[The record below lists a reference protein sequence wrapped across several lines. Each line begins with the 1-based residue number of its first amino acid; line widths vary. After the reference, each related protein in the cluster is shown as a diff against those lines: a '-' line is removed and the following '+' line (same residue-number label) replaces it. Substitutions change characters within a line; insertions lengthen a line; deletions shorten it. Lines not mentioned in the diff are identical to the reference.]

1 MGDFWGISSLHPEL
15 NDDKGISAIMVNT
28 ANGSDYFN
36 KILADKL
43 PVSYSDIRARN
54 IAVSQSAKLTENRR
68 IFFTGQTGTISHKV
82 NTIFPQTLK
91 TKVKHFTEDA
101 LVFCLGES
109 AFKRIKKIL

>member
-28 ANGSDYFN
+28 AKGTDYFN
-36 KILADKL
+36 KILADKF

-68 IFFTGQTGTISHKV
+68 KFLPGRLGQFTGKSI
-82 NTIFPQTLK
+82 
-91 TKVKHFTEDA
+91 
-101 LVFCLGES
+101 
-109 AFKRIKKIL
+109 